1 MKHNLQETRWNRN
14 QWTQWKQM
22 QRQRSLSSKSK
33 TIWDSRKHEWKHRNY
48 LLQKSNLSLVRSK
61 NLIHH
66 NRNKIWSSWRSNH
79 DWCSFECK
87 IYLNSSFLK
96 YIINNKK
103 SLSFN
108 KRCSYE
114 LIKFDKQWKENERSY
129 EKTKE
134 EENNNFI

>member
-1 MKHNLQETRWNRN
+1 MKHDLQKARWNRS

-22 QRQRSLSSKSK
+22 QRQKNLSSKSK
-33 TIWDSRKHEWKHRNY
+33 TIWDSRKHEWEHRNY
-48 LLQKSNLSLVRSK
+48 LLQKSNLSLVRNM

-79 DWCSFECK
+79 DWCLFECK
-87 IYLNSSFLK
+87 TYLNSSFLK

-103 SLSFN
+103 SLNFN

-129 EKTKE
+129 ERAKE
-134 EENNNFI
+134 EEDNDFI